1 MKYLKP
7 LYSVLGGSKEYR
19 SRAKEIFKKYADRY
33 HPIARQGIE
42 GILSRA

>member
-7 LYSVLGGSKEYR
+7 LYSVLGASKEYK
-19 SRAKEIFKKYADRY
+19 AKAREIFKKYAERY

-42 GILSRA
+42 SILSRT